1 MKIGFC
7 LAGVC
12 LFPVV
17 VQAQTTQEK
26 CLLDALAN
34 LPENAT
40 VSQVRAACAAPEA
53 KEGEAAPAPAP
64 VPTAAS
70 AEALPPPIPPDGDAQ
85 KLATYRMNY
94 LLPLTYDQHRPSS
107 APFRQDVTTADDQ
120 AQKIEMKYQISFKFP
135 VLPKVLGSD
144 GTLYAGYTQRSF
156 WQMYNT
162 QASRPF
168 RETNYEPEVWYQYP
182 VNFDLLGWRLT
193 DVHAG
198 LDHQSNGRG
207 QAYSRSWNRIMGGLN
222 FEHGPYVVELR
233 PWWRIKEDP
242 KNDDNPDIAHYMGSF
257 ELGVGRQIG
266 AHFLGLTVRNNLE
279 GVHNRGAVQLDWT
292 FPLFRSRVMRGYVQ
306 WFNGYGE
313 SLIDYNV
320 RQNAIG
326 AGVQLVDW

>member
-1 MKIGFC
+1 MKNGFAWIGLGLLP
-7 LAGVC
+7 LAVH
-12 LFPVV
+12 
-17 VQAQTTQEK
+17 AQTAEQQ

-34 LPENAT
+34 MPADAT
-40 VSQVRAACAAPEA
+40 VSQVRAACSAPTA
-53 KEGEAAPAPAP
+53 SGGEAAGPATGLPAP
-64 VPTAAS
+64 T
-70 AEALPPPIPPDGDAQ
+70 PPDNDVQ
-85 KLATYRMNY
+85 RLATYRMNY

-107 APFRQDVTTADDQ
+107 APFSHDVAVADDQ
-120 AQKIEMKYQISFKFP
+120 AQKIETKYQISFKFP
-135 VLPKVLGSD
+135 VLQKAFGSD
-144 GTLYAGYTQRSF
+144 GTVYAGYTQRSF

-182 VNFDLLGWRLT
+182 IDFDFLGWRLT
-193 DVHAG
+193 DVRAG

-207 QAYSRSWNRIMGGLN
+207 QAYSRSWNRVMGGLD
-222 FEHGPYVVELR
+222 FEKGPYVVELR

-242 KNDDNPDIAHYMGSF
+242 KNDDNPDITHYLGNF
-257 ELGVGRQIG
+257 ELGVGRNIG
-266 AHFLGLTVRNNLE
+266 SHFLGVTLRNNLE
-279 GVHNRGAVQLDWT
+279 TRHNRGTVQMDWT

-320 RQNAIG
+320 RQNTIG